1 MAVRII
7 FTYQATRDHLD
18 ANGITRRSGETWDV
32 VRTIAHH
39 LGHAMPDD
47 IIAGSVLRMFNRL
60 PKVGPAAPPGN
71 DPATG

>member
-47 IIAGSVLRMFNRL
+47 IIKWHNLAETNQGVKGAMIIGYR
-60 PKVGPAAPPGN
+60 PIAA
-71 DPATG
+71 